1 MYFTKYHPLKERLR
15 DRKVDDREAL
25 PYYIVYSM
33 LGAVFTTLPTGQAP
47 DVWKV
52 LNCAVTV
59 LLTIAGVLY
68 CYRQNGGQ
76 AGYDFIQKSLVL
88 GWVVAIRLIP
98 FFLLCG
104 VATVLLKRFFGH
116 LQQEFSWVVF
126 VIDLIVTAF
135 IYAFIYERLGRHLRD
150 TNKQPIHLNAPS
162 PAAL

>member
-25 PYYIVYSM
+25 PYYVVYSM
-33 LGAVFTTLPTGQAP
+33 LGAVATTLPTGQAP
-47 DVWKV
+47 DVWRV
-52 LNCAVTV
+52 LNCAVNV

-76 AGYDFIQKSLVL
+76 AGYDFVQKSVVL

-104 VATVLLKRFFGH
+104 LATLLLKKFFGH
-116 LQQEFSWVVF
+116 PQQEFSWVEIVF
-126 VIDLIVTAF
+126 APIVF
-135 IYAFIYERLGRHLRD
+135 GFIYERLGRHLRD

-162 PAAL
+162 PAAP